1 MAGPDDF
8 SMDRSILTH
17 EEQAYV
23 PDFAWMMARHAK
35 AARGYRLALTGM
47 VIVGLAVAALGLVSP
62 TLREPLLA
70 AGLMLAALAVVPF
83 KEMRERRERIEGL
96 EVLQEEWADLA
107 ARDNAVERHEFFQ
120 LIARL
125 YR

>member
-1 MAGPDDF
+1 
-8 SMDRSILTH
+8 MDRSNLAH
-17 EEQAYV
+17 EEQAYA

-35 AARGYRLALTGM
+35 AAQGYRLALIG
-47 VIVGLAVAALGLVSP
+47 IVVMGLGVAALGLVSP
-62 TLREPLLA
+62 TMREPLVA
-70 AGLMLAALAVVPF
+70 AGLMLTALAVVPF

-96 EVLQEEWADLA
+96 QVLQEEWADLA

-125 YR
+125 YH